1 VRNVSYEISESAIR
15 KMFDKYGEIKK
26 IFSLIQK
33 RGMAFVTYFDSR
45 HAEAAKKDMQGSEL
59 NGRPIDV
66 HFSLPK
72 DEEDQTQDDKNNGT
86 LFVSVRNSS
95 SHIKNTDMFSFFSQ
109 WGQVREVRDCRN
121 SPTQKFVEYYD
132 LRDAEK
138 ALASANGNDFYD
150 QGVLD
155 IKYAFVQTV
164 QKDERRRKKE
174 DEEEEEKS
182 SVGPIR
188 TRDQRKVRN
197 NDNEID
203 TNPLQAA
210 YDPYLQNDPQQQQ
223 LLVAQLTALAQLI
236 QQQQAVSAMQPMLVM
251 PNQTA
256 PNMLP
261 MQQQISPMV
270 YPTQPQLPQQQL
282 TPQQLQQLVGM
293 INNPYIPNTN
303 AKH

>member
-1 VRNVSYEISESAIR
+1 
-15 KMFDKYGEIKK
+15 
-26 IFSLIQK
+26 
-33 RGMAFVTYFDSR
+33 
-45 HAEAAKKDMQGSEL
+45 MQGSEL